1 MPKLSQAGVDGR
13 VPVDGGW
20 RMKRVGTAGCVGLM
34 VTCVSVFGL
43 AAETGTGVV
52 IRTGVQEVTSSVL
65 DGVFTAAQ
73 ALRGQRVYNR
83 DCVSCHGPE
92 FEGDEMA
99 PSIAGSEFI
108 GFWTEFP
115 VGSLFERIKVSMPA
129 DDPGRL
135 SDEEYTDVLAYLLDA
150 SSYPSGESELPADK
164 AALDQIMIVAPAE

>member
-20 RMKRVGTAGCVGLM
+20 RMKRVGTAACVGLM

-129 DDPGRL
+129 DGPGRL
-135 SDEEYTDVLAYLLDA
+135 TDEEYVDVVAYLLDA
-150 SSYPSGESELPADK
+150 SSYPAGDQELPAEK
-164 AALDQIMIVAPAE
+164 VALDAIMIVAAE

>member
-1 MPKLSQAGVDGR
+1 MNRLLTV
-13 VPVDGGW
+13 
-20 RMKRVGTAGCVGLM
+20 GCVGL
-34 VTCVSVFGL
+34 VFACASMGGL
-43 AAETGTGVV
+43 AEETGVV
-52 IRTGVQEVTSSVL
+52 TSRTALAVGQEASSSVL
-65 DGVFTAAQ
+65 DGVFTSAQ

-108 GFWTEFP
+108 GFWTEVP

>member
-73 ALRGQRVYNR
+73 ARRGRRVYNR
-83 DCVSCHGPE
+83 DCESCHGRE
-92 FEGDEMA
+92 LEGDEMA

-108 GFWTEFP
+108 GFCRSVHCSRELRCLCQQMGLG
-115 VGSLFERIKVSMPA
+115 GSRMRNTLTLWRICSTLIATRLAIRNCRLKRLLSMQ
-129 DDPGRL
+129 
-135 SDEEYTDVLAYLLDA
+135 S
-150 SSYPSGESELPADK
+150 
-164 AALDQIMIVAPAE
+164 